1 MVSEEVKY
9 KTMKIAI
16 IQERPIFYDLEKCLA
31 KAILLI
37 EKAALKGANLIVFG
51 ETWLSGYPAFLDYC
65 PNIGVWDSK
74 PMKKVFSRIYRNS
87 VKVGS
92 KTTEILA
99 ALAKKHDV
107 VIVIG
112 VNEITEN
119 SQGTIYN
126 TILTFNEKG
135 ELANHHRKLMP
146 TFTEKLIHGIGD
158 GNGLRS
164 VETNFGKLGSLICWE
179 HWMPLTRQ
187 AMHVQ
192 GEIIHI
198 ALWPSVMEMH
208 QLASRHYAF
217 EGRCFVVAV
226 GQMMKVKD
234 IPKTLKTP
242 KKLRKQKWLLRGG
255 SSVIA
260 PNGDYILKPQYDKSG
275 IFMVELENLNQ
286 VYEERMALDVT
297 GHYNRSDVFNFQ
309 INTQRFK

>member
-1 MVSEEVKY
+1 
-9 KTMKIAI
+9 MKIAI
-16 IQERPIFYDLEKCLA
+16 IQERPVFYDLERCLA

-37 EKAALKGANLIVFG
+37 EEAAEKGADLIVFG

-74 PMKKVFSRIYRNS
+74 PMKKIFSRIYRNS

-92 KTTEILA
+92 ETTDILS
-99 ALAKKHDV
+99 ALAKKHEV

-112 VNEITEN
+112 VNEIAEN
-119 SQGTIYN
+119 PQGTIYN

-164 VETNFGKLGSLICWE
+164 VDTKFGKLGSLICWE
-179 HWMPLTRQ
+179 HWMPMARQ

-217 EGRCFVVAV
+217 EGRCFVIAV

-234 IPKTLKTP
+234 IPKELKTP
-242 KKLRKQKWLLRGG
+242 KKLKKQKWLLRGG

-260 PNGDYILKPQYDKSG
+260 PNGDYILEPQYDKPG
-275 IFMVELENLNQ
+275 IFMVALDNLNQ

-297 GHYNRSDVFNFQ
+297 GHYNRSDVFDFKV
-309 INTQRFK
+309 NTKRFK

>member
-1 MVSEEVKY
+1 
-9 KTMKIAI
+9 MKIKVAI
-16 IQERPIFYDLEKCLA
+16 IQERPIFYNLKKSTEKA
-31 KAILLI
+31 VGLI
-37 EKAALKGANLIVFG
+37 EKAVKKGANLIVFG

-65 PNIGVWDSK
+65 PNIGRWDYE
-74 PMKKVFSRIYRNS
+74 PMKKVFGRIYQNS
-87 VKVGS
+87 VEVGS
-92 KTTEILA
+92 QTTTIFA
-99 ALAKKHDV
+99 DLAKKHKV

-112 VNEITEN
+112 VNEISKK

-146 TFTEKLIHGIGD
+146 TFTERLVHGIGD

-164 VETNFGKLGSLICWE
+164 IDTSFGKLGSLICWE

-187 AMHVQ
+187 AMHLE

-198 ALWPSVMEMH
+198 ALWPNVMEMH

-234 IPKTLKTP
+234 IPKELKTP
-242 KKLRKQKWLLRGG
+242 KKLKKQKWLLRGG

-260 PNGDYILKPQYDKSG
+260 PNGDYILPPQYDKAG
-275 IFMVELENLNQ
+275 IFMVEIDNLHQ
-286 VYEERMALDVT
+286 TYEERMALDVT
-297 GHYNRSDVFNFQ
+297 GHYNRADVFDFQ
-309 INTQRFK
+309 VDKKRRI